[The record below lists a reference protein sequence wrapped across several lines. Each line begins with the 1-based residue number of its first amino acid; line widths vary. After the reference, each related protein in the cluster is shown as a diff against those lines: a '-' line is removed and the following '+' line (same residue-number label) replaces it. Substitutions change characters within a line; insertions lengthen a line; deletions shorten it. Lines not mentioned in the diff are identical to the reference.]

1 MSGLT
6 LAEQIAQLDDAA
18 PPDIDIERLD
28 GGLLEDGGGDR
39 NLLAGRGHYLDVGA
53 STLRKQGDALV
64 DPKYDGAR
72 TNRSQLYEFNE
83 GTDDEDLDEHENDS
97 GSESQESFQEEDNED
112 DEPQVE
118 ERGMSP
124 DEETFVEDDDDERP
138 PTNKPPEETVT
149 DNLTETLRK
158 TREADRDKGRAIVQQ
173 RALQQQITSCA
184 YCPKKYNKRVPDTLQ
199 PDDLPPYVA
208 SEAGRAAAQTLL
220 QEVLAFSDTLAT
232 FRKRLLEVNE
242 PDVKVPPPK
251 RQRLDSEDW
260 EEQTRDATISAT
272 EVDAAYHPFCVRTLE
287 KWSSKIAA
295 VTPTLSSRSKSFRGG
310 GAPHSTVELVEDA
323 LGESGAKGGG
333 KAVGRTRVRR
343 SGGTRIGTLAN
354 NDEGGE
360 TGGDGA
366 EGDAEVFDDLDFY
379 QTLLRDV
386 IDSRTGA
393 DGAEDWTTRQ
403 RLKKAKK
410 VVDTKASKGRKL
422 RYTSLPQP
430 TSEPAHMEN
439 HRYEVHE
446 KLQNF
451 MVPVPTGTWHEEQI
465 DELFANLLGRGIGGD
480 RPISL

>member
-1 MSGLT
+1 MTTLGLT
-6 LAEQIAQLDDAA
+6 LAEQIAQLEDSA
-18 PPDIDIERLD
+18 PPDINIERFD
-28 GGLLEDGGGDR
+28 GGLLEDGGNDR
-39 NLLAGRGHYLDVGA
+39 DLLAGRGHYLDVGT
-53 STLRKQGDALV
+53 STLRKQRDALV

-72 TNRSQLYEFNE
+72 TNRSQLYEFNK
-83 GTDDEDLDEHENDS
+83 GTDDEDLDEHESDS

-124 DEETFVEDDDDERP
+124 DEESSVEDDDDERP
-138 PTNKPPEETVT
+138 PTNKPSEEIVT

-158 TREADRDKGRAIVQQ
+158 TREADKDKGRAIVQQ
-173 RALQQQITSCA
+173 RALWDSLVETRIRMQKAAIASNRL
-184 YCPKKYNKRVPDTLQ
+184 PHPDH
-199 PDDLPPYVA
+199 LPPYVT

-220 QEVLAFSDTLAT
+220 QEALAFSDALVT

-242 PDVKVPPPK
+242 PNVKVPPLK

-260 EEQTRDATISAT
+260 EERTRDATISAM
-272 EVDAAYHPFCVRTLE
+272 EVDAAYHSSCVHTLQ

-310 GAPHSTVELVEDA
+310 GAPRSTVELVEDA
-323 LGESGAKGGG
+323 LGESGVKGGG
-333 KAVGRTRVRR
+333 KSVGRTRVRR
-343 SGGTRIGTLAN
+343 SGGARIGTSVD

-360 TGGDGA
+360 KGGDGA

-386 IDSRTGA
+386 IDSRTGT

-422 RYTSLPQP
+422 
-430 TSEPAHMEN
+430 
-439 HRYEVHE
+439 RYEVHE

-465 DELFANLLGRGIGGD
+465 DELFANLLGRGISGD